1 MFVSLKIL
9 LVPVT
14 AGTHDLHPAE
24 HHLVRPVPDQRG
36 GGPAVGHVVLQ
47 VGAVSPG
54 YVMLHVIVELFIV
67 FCISLLYYCI
77 VLQPEEAHPVPAAQ
91 VAPLIN
97 INGVDEEHVLPGV
110 VRTSIHKPDRK
121 NILI

>member
-1 MFVSLKIL
+1 M
-9 LVPVT
+9 VPVT
-14 AGTHDLHPAE
+14 AWAHDLHAAE
-24 HHLVRPVPDQRG
+24 HHLVRPIPDQRG

-47 VGAVSPG
+47 VGTVSPE
-54 YVMLHVIVELFIV
+54 YDMLHVELLIV
-67 FCISLLYYCI
+67 FCIALLYCCI
-77 VLQPEEAHPVPAAQ
+77 ALQPEEAHPVPAAQ

-97 INGVDEEHVLPGV
+97 VDGVDEEHVLPGV